1 MFHSVWA
8 RHFVPHGSEDTF
20 IASNAV
26 ANVTC
31 YTSQM
36 KLIRTEAGTIGMAC
50 TVWARQK
57 RLSFPEQWIRI
68 KWGIGHIAEVPY
80 VGDCICEGASWK
92 AVASCLFVTLG

>member
-8 RHFVPHGSEDTF
+8 RHFVPHGSENTF

-50 TVWARQK
+50 M
-57 RLSFPEQWIRI
+57 
-68 KWGIGHIAEVPY
+68 G
-80 VGDCICEGASWK
+80 
-92 AVASCLFVTLG
+92 